1 MPEPYRRP
9 AFDALLARARE
20 PRRFMQ
26 VLAGPRQVGKTTLAR
41 QVNGAIDLPAHYASA
56 DEPTLQDAA
65 WTRAQGEARRDREL
79 WGRLVESAVGAHLV
93 NTGEVERLE
102 VSYWRE
108 RGREV
113 DFVVRAGKAL
123 VAIEVKSG
131 RRRDALPGTTAF
143 LQAYPSAR
151 PLLVG
156 AEGIDL
162 EEFLSRPAAS
172 WVAGA

>member
-41 QVNGAIDLPAHYASA
+41 QVNGAIDLPAHHASA

-108 RGREV
+108 RGRESNQHISPPGQYRPHARGV
-113 DFVVRAGKAL
+113 PAHRSDHPIRFEKNRSGHLGGHRKAHQ
-123 VAIEVKSG
+123 
-131 RRRDALPGTTAF
+131 R
-143 LQAYPSAR
+143 
-151 PLLVG
+151 
-156 AEGIDL
+156 
-162 EEFLSRPAAS
+162 
-172 WVAGA
+172 